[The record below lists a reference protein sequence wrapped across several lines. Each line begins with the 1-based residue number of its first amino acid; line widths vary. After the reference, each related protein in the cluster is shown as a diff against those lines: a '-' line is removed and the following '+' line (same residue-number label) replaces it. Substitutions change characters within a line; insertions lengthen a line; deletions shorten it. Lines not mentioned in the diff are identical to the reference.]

1 MALELMSPAGSLESA
16 MAAIAGGADAI
27 YFGAGDF
34 NARRSAKNISGEEL
48 PELLRYCRLRGVHTY
63 VTVNTLLTDRELQK
77 AAFLIS
83 TLNREG
89 ASAVIV
95 QDLGVLRMVRAL
107 APDLPVHA
115 STQMTVH
122 DLAGAIACKEM
133 GFSRVVLSREL
144 PLDEI
149 RFITERCG
157 IETEV
162 FCHGALCM
170 CYSGQC
176 YLSAAI
182 GGRSGNRG
190 LCAQPCR
197 MAYGFD
203 GGKPAPWL
211 SLKDLSLCTH
221 LQELEQAGVACVKI
235 EGRMKR
241 PEYTALVTS
250 IYKRAIQQGRAPT
263 QEEMKQLEQ
272 VFSRSGFTDGYY
284 TGKTGSQMFGVRR
297 EEDARAARGVYAQAR
312 QLYEGKEN
320 PRVPIHLSFTAL
332 EEREMKLT
340 VTDGDGFSY
349 EAQAPMAERAISR
362 ATTQEEVARN
372 LSKTGGT
379 VFYPEKM
386 DIALDPMLRIPAST
400 INAMRRQCLDGLT
413 SLRRR
418 PPRRREGEWQPG
430 ARRLEHQG
438 EPGLIFQVQRFDQL
452 SAPLLVLYP
461 DYVYLPLEEC
471 VRHLPECI
479 ALQQEKGIQVAPV
492 LPRIMFDSQWPPF
505 LEMLRQCKKA
515 GISQVVCSNV
525 GHAAL
530 LKESGFALRGDF
542 GLNIMNSQA
551 LKELKAQGLQ
561 SATLSFEMTFPQM
574 RDVSKALP
582 CEAIVYGRLPLMIFE
597 NCAIRR
603 GAGKCACKEGQH
615 FLSDKTGRQFPLFP
629 EPGCRNTLY
638 NSEPVVLSDK
648 KKDYTRLGLRY
659 VRLCFT
665 TESAQEC
672 AAVARRYDQGL
683 TMEGRF
689 TRGLYY
695 RGVE

>member
-1 MALELMSPAGSLESA
+1 
-16 MAAIAGGADAI
+16 
-27 YFGAGDF
+27 
-34 NARRSAKNISGEEL
+34 
-48 PELLRYCRLRGVHTY
+48 
-63 VTVNTLLTDRELQK
+63 
-77 AAFLIS
+77 
-83 TLNREG
+83 
-89 ASAVIV
+89 
-95 QDLGVLRMVRAL
+95 
-107 APDLPVHA
+107 
-115 STQMTVH
+115 
-122 DLAGAIACKEM
+122 
-133 GFSRVVLSREL
+133 
-144 PLDEI
+144 
-149 RFITERCG
+149 
-157 IETEV
+157 
-162 FCHGALCM
+162 
-170 CYSGQC
+170 
-176 YLSAAI
+176 
-182 GGRSGNRG
+182 
-190 LCAQPCR
+190 
-197 MAYGFD
+197 
-203 GGKPAPWL
+203 
-211 SLKDLSLCTH
+211 
-221 LQELEQAGVACVKI
+221 
-235 EGRMKR
+235 
-241 PEYTALVTS
+241 
-250 IYKRAIQQGRAPT
+250 
-263 QEEMKQLEQ
+263 
-272 VFSRSGFTDGYY
+272 
-284 TGKTGSQMFGVRR
+284 
-297 EEDARAARGVYAQAR
+297 
-312 QLYEGKEN
+312 
-320 PRVPIHLSFTAL
+320 
-332 EEREMKLT
+332 MKLT

-452 SAPLLVLYP
+452 SAPLLVLHP

-471 VRHLPECI
+471 ARHLPECI

-515 GISQVVCSNV
+515 GIGQVVCSNV

-648 KKDYTRLGLRY
+648 KKDYARLGLRH

-683 TMEGRF
+683 ATEGRF

>member
-1 MALELMSPAGSLESA
+1 
-16 MAAIAGGADAI
+16 
-27 YFGAGDF
+27 
-34 NARRSAKNISGEEL
+34 
-48 PELLRYCRLRGVHTY
+48 
-63 VTVNTLLTDRELQK
+63 
-77 AAFLIS
+77 
-83 TLNREG
+83 
-89 ASAVIV
+89 
-95 QDLGVLRMVRAL
+95 
-107 APDLPVHA
+107 
-115 STQMTVH
+115 
-122 DLAGAIACKEM
+122 
-133 GFSRVVLSREL
+133 
-144 PLDEI
+144 
-149 RFITERCG
+149 
-157 IETEV
+157 
-162 FCHGALCM
+162 
-170 CYSGQC
+170 
-176 YLSAAI
+176 
-182 GGRSGNRG
+182 
-190 LCAQPCR
+190 

-263 QEEMKQLEQ
+263 QEDMQQLEQ
-272 VFSRSGFTDGYY
+272 VFSRRGFTDGYY
-284 TGKTGSQMFGVRR
+284 TGKTGSQMIGVRR

-320 PRVPIHLSFTAL
+320 PRVPIHLSFAAL
-332 EEREMKLT
+332 EGREMKLT

-452 SAPLLVLYP
+452 SAPLLVLHP

-471 VRHLPECI
+471 ARHLPECI

-515 GISQVVCSNV
+515 GIGQVVCSNV

-629 EPGCRNTLY
+629 EPGCRNTLS

-648 KKDYTRLGLRY
+648 KKDYTRLGLRH

-683 TMEGRF
+683 ATEGRF